1 MRKIIYSLLFC
12 GLALS
17 ASAQDTEGQQIGV
30 YQQAEDNYDIG
41 RLDTARVQLLN
52 NIQYFKGNVLQS
64 AYRLL
69 ALCDIASDNDTEAE
83 RYVKQLLDENPY
95 YSTTLND

>member
-41 RLDTARVQLLN
+41 RLDTART
-52 NIQYFKGNVLQS
+52 IIS
-64 AYRLL
+64 T
-69 ALCDIASDNDTEAE
+69 IAMASMICAHGHIGHHYLPMPTKE
-83 RYVKQLLDENPY
+83 
-95 YSTTLND
+95 